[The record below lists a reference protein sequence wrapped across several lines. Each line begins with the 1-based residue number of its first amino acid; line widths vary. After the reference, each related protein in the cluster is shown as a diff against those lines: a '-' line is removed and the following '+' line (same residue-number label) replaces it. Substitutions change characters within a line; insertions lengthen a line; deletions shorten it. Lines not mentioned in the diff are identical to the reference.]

1 MKGFKHFLLFVLLIL
16 YSVGIAG
23 ASDTARTFLD
33 GIKDYKEDRFSEAAA
48 AFSRVAD
55 EGIKNGKLFYNLG
68 NAYLKKGD
76 IGNAIL
82 WYERS
87 LKLLPHD
94 PDLKFNHEYAQSLT
108 KDEKGDKDL
117 PLVRILFFWKYLL
130 SQTWIQWAAIVFNLI
145 FWVLMTVRVIRR
157 NNRFRTLG
165 NVILTL
171 GLILTLTAVYNDYE
185 ADFIKEGVILPARVS
200 IRSGLTDDAT
210 ELFVLHAGAKVKI
223 DKEKD
228 EYIRIAFSEGKI
240 GWIKKSDAGLI

>member
-1 MKGFKHFLLFVLLIL
+1 MKGFKLILLLVLLIL
-16 YSVGIAG
+16 CSVRITE
-23 ASDTARTFLD
+23 ASETARTFLD
-33 GIKDYKEDRFSEAAA
+33 GIKNYKEDRFAEAAA

-68 NAYLKKGD
+68 NTYLKKGD

-94 PDLKFNHEYAQSLT
+94 PDLKFNYEYAQSLT
-108 KDEKGDKDL
+108 RDEKGDKEL

-130 SQTWIQWAAIVFNLI
+130 SQAQIQWAAIIFNLI
-145 FWVLMTVRVIRR
+145 FWALMTVRFIRKQ
-157 NNRFRTLG
+157 NRFRTLG
-165 NVILTL
+165 QLILSL
-171 GLILTLTAVYNDYE
+171 GLIFTLTAVYNDYE
-185 ADFIKEGVILPARVS
+185 SDFIREAVILPTRVS

-240 GWIKKSDAGLI
+240 GWIKKSDAGVI